1 MPFMRAVGG
10 FMPFMRAVGEVQSLP
25 APFTMADQRRREA
38 GDLRV
43 TRVEAVARSLS
54 VSPHAHCSDYTQSY
68 RHPGRPQVVAQW
80 RVLSKPVFI
89 DGH

>member
-54 VSPHAHCSDYTQSY
+54 VSPHTHYSDYTQSY
-68 RHPGRPQVVAQW
+68 R
-80 RVLSKPVFI
+80 
-89 DGH
+89 